1 MKNINERLSMMAQE
15 NVTEMQNEVI
25 FDLLQSDDEETKC
38 YIRDILEYGCQSGIV
53 PMMIYYQDTKRFFR
67 DHFEEI
73 LEMAEEVE
81 FVSYSYNE
89 LAWFG
94 YEETVRGILVE
105 LGEEI

>member
-25 FDLLQSDDEETKC
+25 LDLLQGDDEETRC
-38 YIRDILEYGCQSGIV
+38 YIRNILKYGCQSGVVITMV
-53 PMMIYYQDTKRFFR
+53 YYQDTKRFFK

-73 LEMAEEVE
+73 FELAEELE

-105 LGEEI
+105 LGEEV